1 MVKYNVEII
10 QIYQNSKD
18 FAIYEI
24 TMPYIFQ
31 IDIILCFWLCTGTDW
46 RLLRDRKTNYNV
58 NCFQTVKKMKYFF
71 IAWKKAI
78 KAMGE

>member
-1 MVKYNVEII
+1 
-10 QIYQNSKD
+10 
-18 FAIYEI
+18 
-24 TMPYIFQ
+24 MPYIFQ
-31 IDIILCFWLCTGTDW
+31 IDIILCFGLFTGTDW

-78 KAMGE
+78 KAMVE

>member
-1 MVKYNVEII
+1 MPTIYII
-10 QIYQNSKD
+10 D
-18 FAIYEI
+18 
-24 TMPYIFQ
+24 MPYIFQ
-31 IDIILCFWLCTGTDW
+31 VDSIPCFGLFTGTDW

-78 KAMGE
+78 KAMGK